1 MDWNTID
8 RGQGYAVQMQ
18 PVEERMLHAV
28 RNDESVDLPI
38 GKDAFIKEGRIEFA
52 PNYELTKFTPTQLH
66 RGIAKA
72 SALAGAHATFA
83 SALPTKAG
91 KTGAVKSL
99 ATKYRPTRG
108 KNVGKELSALF
119 CGLAY
124 ARRALKAE
132 AERAQL
138 NLVIQAGGGYTAQGI
153 TLADGSARIYGD
165 MMSAAKAWVRKTYGD
180 KWYEDK
186 VKKAQYLV
194 EGMEKVQPY
203 TE

>member
-18 PVEERMLHAV
+18 PVEEHMLHAV

-38 GKDAFIKEGRIEFA
+38 LKDAFIKEGRIEFA
-52 PNYELTKFTPTQLH
+52 PNYALTKFTPTQLH

-72 SALAGAHATFA
+72 SALAGEHATFA
-83 SALPTKAG
+83 TGLPTKPS
-91 KTGAVKSL
+91 KEGAVKSL
-99 ATKYRPTRG
+99 ATKYMPTRG
-108 KNVGKELSALF
+108 KNVNKQLSALF
-119 CGLAY
+119 HGLAY

-132 AERAQL
+132 ADRAQL
-138 NLVIQAGGGYTAQGI
+138 ELVIKAGGGYTAEGI

-165 MMSAAKAWVRKTYGD
+165 MMSAVKAWVRKTYGD
-180 KWYEDK
+180 NWYVDK

-194 EGMEKVQPY
+194 EGMDKVQPY